1 MAQKVKQGLGF
12 KFKVSVLHGFKGLG
26 FTVQGCVGSAVLGC
40 RRPNPAAYIPCELMQ
55 PLGMQPLAAVRHC

>member
-40 RRPNPAAYIPCELMQ
+40 RRPNPAAYIPCWL
-55 PLGMQPLAAVRHC
+55 LCGHC